1 MPTTNFTEDVKNEV
15 IDKVLDSG
23 TIIGEVIKTLRH
35 TSFKADNGAFDNAMK
50 TLESIE
56 GLKKL
61 LDSIPV
67 ED

>member
-35 TSFKADNGAFDNAMK
+35 TSFNTDNGAFDDAMK
-50 TLESIE
+50 TLEKIE

>member
-1 MPTTNFTEDVKNEV
+1 MPTTNYTEDVKNEV
-15 IDKVLDSG
+15 VDKVLDSG

-35 TSFKADNGAFDNAMK
+35 TSFNTDNGAFDNAMK

>member
-15 IDKVLDSG
+15 VDKVLDSG
-23 TIIGEVIKTLRH
+23 TIIGEVIKTIRH
-35 TSFKADNGAFDNAMK
+35 TSFNADNGAFDNAMK